1 MAEKDFLLQ
10 SAAVE
15 DTLRQWSIYKLEL
28 SEHFK
33 DRNSEKALPIMEK
46 ALELFGKF
54 LFLSNSLDPDSHTI
68 EDCSIKPVNVKE
80 RLDFIASRPK
90 LFHSYIQLAE
100 LFAEQQKQYASKIA
114 LIKATNKRPD

>member
-15 DTLRQWSIYKLEL
+15 DTLRQWSRYKLEL

-33 DRNSEKALPIMEK
+33 DRNSEKALPLMEK

-54 LFLSNSLDPDSHTI
+54 LFLSNGLDPDSHTI

-80 RLDFIASRPK
+80 RLDFISSRPK

-114 LIKATNKRPD
+114 LIKAKNKRPD